1 MILEIANIEADLPFQ
16 SHRKNVFSQC
26 GEDGIIAYLLEL
38 AKLPRGY
45 FVEFG
50 AWDGKHLSNCAN
62 LATEDWAGCF
72 IEGDE
77 ARSQQLCETY
87 ASNPRIETLNAF
99 VGIEGENALS
109 SILKRVDAPQELT
122 VLSMD
127 IDGLEYHVWAAL
139 VDYRAALCIIEFN
152 PSIPASVAYVQEP
165 DAGLNRGASLR
176 ALWRL
181 GQQKGYSL
189 VAATDWNAFF
199 MLSDICGQHRIPT
212 YTPEQVKDTRYE
224 TALFQGYDGT
234 LLTAGNRELIWHG
247 VPFGAEELQILPA
260 DLRRFPVG
268 QPSQY
273 AEALVRFRQSRGGQ

>member
-1 MILEIANIEADLPFQ
+1 MILEIANIETDLPFH
-16 SHRKNVFSQC
+16 SHRQNVFSQC
-26 GEDGIIAYLLEL
+26 GEDEVIAYLLEL

-50 AWDGKHLSNCAN
+50 AWDGKHLSNCAK
-62 LATEDWAGCF
+62 LATEGWAGCF

-77 ARSQQLCETY
+77 LRSQQLRETY
-87 ASNPRIETLNAF
+87 ASNPSIETLNAF

-109 SILKRVDAPQELT
+109 SILKRIHAPTELT

-127 IDGLEYHVWAAL
+127 IDGLEYHVWNSL
-139 VDYRAALCIIEFN
+139 TDYRAAICIIEFN

-165 DAGLNRGASLR
+165 DANLQRGASLR

-181 GQQKGYSL
+181 GQRKGYSL
-189 VAATDWNAFF
+189 VAATDWNGFF
-199 MLSDICGQHRIPT
+199 MLSEICEQHRIPT

-247 VPFGAEELQILPA
+247 VPFGAEELQILPT

-268 QPSQY
+268 QSSTY
-273 AEALVRFRQSRGGQ
+273 ADLLVRFRQSRSGE